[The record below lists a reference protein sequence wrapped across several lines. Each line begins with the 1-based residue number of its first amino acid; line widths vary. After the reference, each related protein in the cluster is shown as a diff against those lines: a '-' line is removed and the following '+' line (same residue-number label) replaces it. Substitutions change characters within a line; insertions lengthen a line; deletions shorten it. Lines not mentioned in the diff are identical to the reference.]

1 MAEKEHVHTIT
12 SIENINPT
20 SSIDSRVDKRKK
32 INLFLLI
39 SSIGLGIF
47 MAALDESIINVSIAQ
62 IKVDLNEDPLR
73 IQWIVL
79 VYLLVIVALSAASGY
94 LGDRYSTKIVFQIG
108 MGIFAI
114 GSLLCAISQTLP
126 MLIFARIVQGIGGAG
141 ILANGNAIVT
151 RFTDE
156 SRRGL
161 AIGLTSLV
169 SALAVV
175 IGPVVGA
182 MLTQFF
188 KWQVVFWIN
197 LPIGI
202 LGILYI
208 QFSIP
213 KTPSLRRENKR
224 ADFLGSILFATF
236 LTILVLSI
244 SLFVDPVLPHPMIW
258 SIVCLG
264 ISIALFVGFILWEKR
279 SSSPFMELSLFKNKK
294 FTIGLACALILYIS
308 LNSIS
313 YQLPFYFKEVMS
325 YELIKIG
332 IVIVGVPVGI
342 GISAPISG
350 KLSSKINTRVI
361 SSFGLGTISI
371 TFIFLAIFLSP
382 TMHLAIYVLLSFII
396 GLGVGLFISPNSN
409 SVMSSIKKDKLGVA
423 SSLLSLSRI
432 VGYTIGTALSTTVLR
447 FIQELY
453 QQRNGGMI
461 NDSINYTPSLQI
473 VFGVFCFFASLS
485 VILSIVRGS
494 EKYIKNGF
502 VKIDSSEIETKTLDI
517 SGSSK

>member
-1 MAEKEHVHTIT
+1 MVET
-12 SIENINPT
+12 ENKLAIGSNENNSDT
-20 SSIDSRVDKRKK
+20 NSLDSRVDKSKK
-32 INLFLLI
+32 RNLFLLI
-39 SSIGLGIF
+39 SSVGLGIF

-62 IKVDLNEDPLR
+62 IKLDLNEDPLR
-73 IQWIVL
+73 VQWIVL

-114 GSLLCAISQTLP
+114 GSLLCALSQTLP

-156 SRRGL
+156 SQRGL

-182 MLTQFF
+182 LLTQFF
-188 KWQVVFWIN
+188 KWQVIFWIN

-202 LGILYI
+202 IGIIYL

-213 KTPSLRRENKR
+213 KTPTLRKEQKR
-224 ADFLGSILFATF
+224 ADFLGSVLFATF

-258 SIVCLG
+258 SIVCFA

-279 SSSPFMELSLFKNKK
+279 SSNPFIELSLFKNKK

-313 YQLPFYFKEVMS
+313 YQLPFYFKEVMNK
-325 YELIKIG
+325 ELIEIG

-350 KLSSKINTRVI
+350 KISSKINTRII
-361 SSFGLGTISI
+361 SSIGLSVIAVA
-371 TFIFLAIFLSP
+371 FIFLAIFLSP
-382 TMHLAIYVLLSFII
+382 TMHLAFYVALSFVI
-396 GLGVGLFISPNSN
+396 GLGVGFFIAPNSN

-423 SSLLSLSRI
+423 SSFLSLSRI

-453 QQRNGGMI
+453 QQRNGGVF
-461 NDSINYTPSLQI
+461 NDAINYTPSLQI
-473 VFGVFCFFASLS
+473 VFGIFCFFATLSIIFS
-485 VILSIVRGS
+485 VIRGPDSYISNGIVT
-494 EKYIKNGF
+494 
-502 VKIDSSEIETKTLDI
+502 IDSLESKSSILDV
-517 SGSSK
+517 SGPSK